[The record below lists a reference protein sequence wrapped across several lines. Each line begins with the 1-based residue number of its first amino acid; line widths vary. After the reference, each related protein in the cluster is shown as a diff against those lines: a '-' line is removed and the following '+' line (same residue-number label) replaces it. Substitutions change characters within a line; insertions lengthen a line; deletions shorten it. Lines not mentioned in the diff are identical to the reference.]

1 MSLKLVKKGLGLLL
15 ATGEILNTT
24 DEVEKISKTHFF
36 KEVSEVVLG
45 LQNCSVAFI
54 DAKNGFLTKFH
65 IEMVIQKK
73 SQLFFFVEKYFFFEN
88 EQKYSSKSIFHFF
101 HF

>member
-1 MSLKLVKKGLGLLL
+1 MSSKLVNTCKGLDLLL

-54 DAKNGFLTKFH
+54 DAKNGFVTKFH
-65 IEMVIQKK
+65 IEMVIKK
-73 SQLFFFVEKYFFFEN
+73 NLNFGF
-88 EQKYSSKSIFHFF
+88 SSKKYIF
-101 HF
+101 

>member
-1 MSLKLVKKGLGLLL
+1 MSSKLVKNGLDLLL

-73 SQLFFFVEKYFFFEN
+73 SQLFFRFEN
-88 EQKYSSKSIFHFF
+88 EKKRNFLF
-101 HF
+101 